1 MYITFTN
8 PRQLIDT
15 MQKRP
20 KGIDLFAGP
29 GGLSFGLTKAGFE
42 IVAAVEWDKAA
53 SRTYRHNIG
62 NHVHQIDVTELPPAE
77 MEKLLINSKIIKS
90 RKEIAL
96 ISGGPPCPAFSM
108 MGRSKISN
116 LIKTGKWEGSDSR
129 HAFIDDPR
137 VKLFTN
143 FVDYVR
149 YFSPDLFLMENV
161 SGMNSFKQE
170 LVGVVKPIIEVIRTE
185 FDRIGYAVKHC
196 TVNASSYG
204 VPQNRKR
211 VIFLGW
217 KKGAKE
223 PEYPTEHR
231 DIVRA
236 REAINDLPPISTR
249 DGTTPLKKQARLP
262 TRGKPGRDF
271 IRWCRTTKP
280 LVANARPPLLHHT
293 RPVNPRDQAIFPN
306 LKSGEYAS
314 RVLYKDI
321 AMEDVQKI
329 LPEGYR
335 LREFKTIP
343 NRVEGPAWGRQ
354 KRTKWIFYDQSK
366 FGDKMR
372 RIRGDQPAPTMVA
385 HLAKDGYMFVHPDE
399 HRTISVREAA
409 RFQSFPDC
417 FDFSAGGVNSISD
430 QFRQIGNAVPPLLSE
445 ALGREIIKALGVEL
459 Q

>member
-1 MYITFTN
+1 
-8 PRQLIDT
+8 
-15 MQKRP
+15 MQRRP

-29 GGLSFGLTKAGFE
+29 GGLSFGLIKAGFD

-62 NHVHQIDVTELPPAE
+62 DHAHQIDVTKFPPAE
-77 MEKLLINSKIIKS
+77 MEKMLIESNIIKS
-90 RKEIAL
+90 RSEISL

-108 MGRSKISN
+108 VGRSKISN

-129 HAFIDDPR
+129 HSFIDDPR
-137 VKLFTN
+137 VELFTN

-149 YFSPDLFLMENV
+149 HFSPDLFLMENV

-170 LVGVVKPIIEVIRTE
+170 LGGVVKPIIEVIKKE
-185 FDRIGYAVKHC
+185 FDRVGYSVKHR
-196 TVNASSYG
+196 TINASRLG

-217 KKGAKE
+217 KKGSIE
-223 PEYPTEHR
+223 PEYPPQHEAFIT
-231 DIVRA
+231 A
-236 REAINDLPPISTR
+236 REAIKDLPSISIE
-249 DGTTPLKKQARLP
+249 DGTALLSKQGKLP
-262 TRGKPGRDF
+262 AKGSPGREF
-271 IRWCRTTKP
+271 IRWCRLTQP
-280 LVANARPPLLHHT
+280 LVEHSEPPLLHHT

-306 LKSGEYAS
+306 LESGEHAT

-321 AMEDVQKI
+321 TMDNVRRK
-329 LPEGYR
+329 LPRGYK
-335 LREFKTIP
+335 LREFKTVP

-354 KRTKWIFYDQSK
+354 KKTKWIFYDQSK

-372 RIRGDQPAPTMVA
+372 RIRGDEPAPTMVA

-399 HRTISVREAA
+399 NRTISVREAA

-430 QFRQIGNAVPPLLSE
+430 QFRQIGNAVPPRLSE
-445 ALGREIIKALGVEL
+445 ALGNELIKALGAEFP
-459 Q
+459 